1 MAQADIIRGILA
13 SSLKKSLEKE
23 SIEKVTIEQICEHAT
38 ISRTS
43 FYRYFQD
50 KYELLTWIIESEF
63 FQSLVSTPEKAI
75 WDYYPAF
82 IQYIYV
88 SRRFLK
94 NALTFEGQNS
104 LRKYLLDRWAPIIV
118 NDFQNAF
125 SSKEWETFFVE
136 WYVKMSQ
143 EAYLDWL
150 GQKEMIPPEE
160 FLSQHIEAFKEFFV
174 AVQNSFDKYHQ
185 RENN

>member
-1 MAQADIIRGILA
+1 MM
-13 SSLKKSLEKE
+13 
-23 SIEKVTIEQICEHAT
+23 
-38 ISRTS
+38 
-43 FYRYFQD
+43 D
-50 KYELLTWIIESEF
+50 KPL
-63 FQSLVSTPEKAI
+63 
-75 WDYYPAF
+75 
-82 IQYIYV
+82 
-88 SRRFLK
+88 
-94 NALTFEGQNS
+94 
-104 LRKYLLDRWAPIIV
+104 APIIV